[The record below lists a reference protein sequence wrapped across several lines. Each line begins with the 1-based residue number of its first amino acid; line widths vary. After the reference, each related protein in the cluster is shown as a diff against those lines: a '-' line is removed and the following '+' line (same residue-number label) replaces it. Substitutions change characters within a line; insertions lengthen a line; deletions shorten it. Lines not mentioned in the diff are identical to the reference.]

1 MALPGLGLAVPLEPE
16 SQPST
21 IYEIEERM
29 EWRFEIAFGLELEV
43 KLLSGNAEV
52 FGTELAPKQTYIF
65 TGTSA
70 AIYTWHGCRI
80 EVKGDFQSQYIADET
95 PMTMYTNLHF
105 ALERIREQATV
116 NMGQGPRIL
125 ILGPSDAGKTSLAK
139 ILTAYASRAG
149 RQPITVN
156 LDPREGMLT
165 IPGTISTAAF
175 SSVIDVEQGW
185 GSSPTNGPT
194 QVPVKLPLVYY
205 YGLANPE
212 ENPDVYKPLATRAAL
227 SVMNRLQEDEEARV
241 TGCIID
247 TPGSISYGKRNYEL
261 IHHIISE
268 FSVSVLVTLGSERLA
283 SEMARKFHGQK
294 AGTSETITVLK
305 LDKSGG
311 CVDRDIEHM
320 HQTQRAQ
327 LREYFHG
334 ERTNSLSPHT
344 QQVDFDQLTIFK
356 IVDSSALLSSL
367 LPGGEEE
374 DAASA
379 IYEQVMPSPEMQ
391 NSVLAIVDAERNDSP
406 QSVRDANVIGF
417 IHISEVDEKKKK
429 VKLLSPASGRLP
441 NKAMIWGTCPEP
453 VDI

>member
-1 MALPGLGLAVPLEPE
+1 MALPGLGLAAALEPE
-16 SQPST
+16 SQPT
-21 IYEIEERM
+21 YIYELEECT

-43 KLLSGNAEV
+43 KLLSGNAEI
-52 FGTELAPKQTYIF
+52 FGTELAPKQTYKF
-65 TGTSA
+65 TGAKA

-80 EVKGDFQSQYIADET
+80 EVKGDFESQYIADET

-116 NMGQGPRIL
+116 NMSQGPRIL

-149 RQPITVN
+149 RQPVTVN
-156 LDPREGMLT
+156 LDPTEGMLT
-165 IPGTISTAAF
+165 MPGTMSTAAF

-185 GSSPTNGPT
+185 GSSPTTGPT

-212 ENPDVYKPLATRAAL
+212 ENPDVYKPLVTRAAL
-227 SVMNRLQEDEEARV
+227 SVMNRFQEDEEARV

-247 TPGSISYGKRNYEL
+247 TPGAISQGKRMYDL
-261 IHHIISE
+261 VKHIISE

-283 SEMARKFHGQK
+283 SEMAHRFHGQK
-294 AGTSETITVLK
+294 AGTSESITVLK

-311 CVDRDIEHM
+311 CVDRDYEYM
-320 HQTQRAQ
+320 QQTQRAQ

-334 ERTNSLSPHT
+334 ERSNSLSPHT
-344 QQVDFDQLTIFK
+344 QQVDFDQFTIFK
-356 IVDSSALLSSL
+356 IIDSSALLSSL

-391 NSVLAIVDAERNDSP
+391 NSVLAIVDAERNDPP
-406 QSVRDANVIGF
+406 QSVREASVIGF

-441 NKAMIWGTCPEP
+441 NKAMIWGTWPEP
-453 VDI
+453 MDI

>member
-1 MALPGLGLAVPLEPE
+1 
-16 SQPST
+16 
-21 IYEIEERM
+21 
-29 EWRFEIAFGLELEV
+29 
-43 KLLSGNAEV
+43 
-52 FGTELAPKQTYIF
+52 
-65 TGTSA
+65 
-70 AIYTWHGCRI
+70 
-80 EVKGDFQSQYIADET
+80 
-95 PMTMYTNLHF
+95 MTMYTNLHF

-268 FSVSVLVTLGSERLA
+268 FSGEMLLTCMTIPLADQIFVVSVLVTLGSERLA

-356 IVDSSALLSSL
+356 IVDCEFPSYYRS
-367 LPGGEEE
+367 GE
-374 DAASA
+374 
-379 IYEQVMPSPEMQ
+379 
-391 NSVLAIVDAERNDSP
+391 
-406 QSVRDANVIGF
+406 
-417 IHISEVDEKKKK
+417 
-429 VKLLSPASGRLP
+429 
-441 NKAMIWGTCPEP
+441 C
-453 VDI
+453 